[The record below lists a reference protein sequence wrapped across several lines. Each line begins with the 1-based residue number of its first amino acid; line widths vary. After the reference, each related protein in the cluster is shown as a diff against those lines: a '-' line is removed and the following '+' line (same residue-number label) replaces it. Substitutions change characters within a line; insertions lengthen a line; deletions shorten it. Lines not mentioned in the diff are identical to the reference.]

1 MIPPMRTSIAFEMSA
16 AGRGIVDKSFNP
28 SELLLLQ
35 L

>member
-1 MIPPMRTSIAFEMSA
+1 MIPPMQTSVAFEMSA
-16 AGRGIVDKSFNP
+16 AGHGTVDESFNP